1 MLPYKQQIVNKCLQ
15 RRMVM
20 KENAKVSLSNAEW
33 RVMDLLWD
41 KNPMTIAQMVQHFEG
56 ITDWDRHVIIMMLKR
71 MEAKGAVSY
80 HTVGRAK
87 QYYPLVDK
95 NEACVQETEDFLDR
109 VYKGSLGLMLTTMV
123 QQEKI
128 SSNELDELRKILN
141 GGEEDV

>member
-71 MEAKGAVSY
+71 MEA
-80 HTVGRAK
+80 
-87 QYYPLVDK
+87 
-95 NEACVQETEDFLDR
+95 
-109 VYKGSLGLMLTTMV
+109 
-123 QQEKI
+123 
-128 SSNELDELRKILN
+128 
-141 GGEEDV
+141 